1 MQSPEKRFKQHC
13 KSAKKQS
20 IKHRPLYAAMRKYGI
35 ENFELLVVEECPDT
49 IVDEREIFWIE
60 FYQSFKNGYNATK
73 GGEGKKYL
81 DYDLICAIYEQIKN
95 CTEVAKILQISPD
108 SVSTILK
115 NRNIIIK
122 PSSEI
127 SKEKNSK
134 IIHMFTLQD
143 QYLQTFSSLSD
154 AARFILESQNKNCN
168 LDGIKVHIRE
178 VANKKRKT
186 AYGYKW
192 KWAVD

>member
-1 MQSPEKRFKQHC
+1 
-13 KSAKKQS
+13 
-20 IKHRPLYAAMRKYGI
+20 MRKYGI

-134 IIHMFTLQD
+134 IIHMFTL
-143 QYLQTFSSLSD
+143 
-154 AARFILESQNKNCN
+154 
-168 LDGIKVHIRE
+168 
-178 VANKKRKT
+178 
-186 AYGYKW
+186 
-192 KWAVD
+192 